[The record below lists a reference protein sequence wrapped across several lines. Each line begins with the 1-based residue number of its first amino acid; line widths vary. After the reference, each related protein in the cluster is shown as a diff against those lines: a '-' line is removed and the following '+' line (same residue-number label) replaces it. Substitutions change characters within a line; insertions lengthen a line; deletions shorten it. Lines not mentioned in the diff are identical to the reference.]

1 MRQWSL
7 SHLLRTAEGRPPRG
21 THVRRTD
28 PAGSEDGGGGHS
40 GTGTGMCMP
49 GASRDLQTEERG
61 DRHMGLSIQ
70 EGLSGTVAISGMQN
84 FPSENQG
91 GLGLPGGQAHGR
103 THGEK

>member
-1 MRQWSL
+1 
-7 SHLLRTAEGRPPRG
+7 
-21 THVRRTD
+21 
-28 PAGSEDGGGGHS
+28 
-40 GTGTGMCMP
+40 
-49 GASRDLQTEERG
+49 
-61 DRHMGLSIQ
+61 MGLSIQ